1 MAFSRGLRCRYP
13 VTNGPNGFVSNI
25 HSSSSSTSD
34 RDELIDQEKC
44 PHWLMGVSHCYLVAY
59 NGQSC
64 KMWGNETMVMAILGS
79 PTTANGQYWEHNAIN
94 TAVTVPNVGCWFC
107 VDFFCT
113 KGHIPEFIDFL
124 VVLLA
129 NVQTFLRIQI
139 SQFANGTPLPD
150 LADFYSFN
158 NPKIAETWG
167 NVGGDSPFLHTNEH
181 HHSSDITTG
190 GHDQIQPDQY
200 PLISQYILDV
210 NRIGCFKKLT
220 SSYILSTSFKKMFNN
235 STKKFTQLAVPQCHR
250 PTNPMEHWCMTDSD
264 PGLTSDSAKSQQKK
278 MDLKPTWLGNL
289 TYW

>member
-1 MAFSRGLRCRYP
+1 MVNHA
-13 VTNGPNGFVSNI
+13 
-25 HSSSSSTSD
+25 
-34 RDELIDQEKC
+34 KC
-44 PHWLMGVSHCYLVAY
+44 
-59 NGQSC
+59 
-64 KMWGNETMVMAILGS
+64 EVMKLWS
-79 PTTANGQYWEHNAIN
+79 WQYWVHQQLQTGSIGN
-94 TAVTVPNVGCWFC
+94 TMPSIQLWLFPTLDAGFALI
-107 VDFFCT
+107 FFCT

-210 NRIGCFKKLT
+210 NRIGCFKKIN
-220 SSYILSTSFKKMFNN
+220 ILLYSIHIF
-235 STKKFTQLAVPQCHR
+235 
-250 PTNPMEHWCMTDSD
+250 
-264 PGLTSDSAKSQQKK
+264 
-278 MDLKPTWLGNL
+278 
-289 TYW
+289 